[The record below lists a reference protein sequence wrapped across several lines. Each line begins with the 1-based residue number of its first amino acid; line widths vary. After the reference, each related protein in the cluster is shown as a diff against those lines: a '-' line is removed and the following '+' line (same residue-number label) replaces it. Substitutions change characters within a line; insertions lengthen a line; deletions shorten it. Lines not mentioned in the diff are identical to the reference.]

1 LTLLYH
7 LARNGSTGNGWRGV
21 SHILEKAG
29 LKTIPDDGAAAVFV
43 GTEFDS
49 VAGRGGSDGTP
60 HRRTP
65 WGEIA
70 YQLGGDKAFTYVADH
85 DKDFIEP
92 KGDVIEKILPRDR
105 PCLTLMD
112 ILIPLSFAAAEA
124 TTKFRRC

>member
-1 LTLLYH
+1 MVRRCQT
-7 LARNGSTGNGWRGV
+7 ARRP
-21 SHILEKAG
+21 AG
-29 LKTIPDDGAAAVFV
+29 RQTDIPDNGAAAVFV